1 MRIHALVLPLL
12 LLGCPAPETAP
23 ETGTAAEGGGETTA
37 AEAPA
42 ADPAA
47 AGDPETA
54 GAPTAEGAAGGV
66 AGGVAGGTPLPNSTG
81 IPPVEATPSTG
92 EPGAG
97 QVALS
102 GTLSYEGSKEGQYRI
117 EFLLVS
123 DGGPPTMVHYEPI
136 AELGEWM
143 AFAPVNA
150 GEIRVVAFLDQAGDG
165 ASSDDPAA
173 AWPRPVEVG
182 SDPITGIDLV
192 LTDTPDLGEL
202 APKDHMD
209 AGMPPA
215 GDGAA
220 PDAAVEG
227 SAQDAP

>member
-1 MRIHALVLPLL
+1 MRIHALLLPLL

-23 ETGTAAEGGGETTA
+23 ETGTATGGGGETAT
-37 AEAPA
+37 AEAPV

-47 AGDPETA
+47 TGDPATAGDPAAEA
-54 GAPTAEGAAGGV
+54 AAVGVAEGA
-66 AGGVAGGTPLPNSTG
+66 PLPDSAG
-81 IPPVEATPSTG
+81 IPQVEATPSTG

-102 GTLSYEGSKEGQYRI
+102 GTLSYEGSKEGQLRI
-117 EFLLVS
+117 EFLQVS

-136 AELGEWM
+136 AALGEWV

-165 ASSDDPAA
+165 ASSDDPGA
-173 AWPRPVEVG
+173 AWPEPVEVG

-192 LTDTPDLGEL
+192 LSDTPDLGDL

-209 AGMPPA
+209 AGTPPP

-227 SAQDAP
+227 AAKDTP